1 MDAIFGGWTKNTWTE
16 IVLSASDFQEA
27 AEHALDFM
35 AEAGGTVAYLHGAC
49 FVYEVFGT
57 LCITLLCVLAFVIS
71 ATRIHIFADP
81 SSDWYIPSLYWGTL
95 FAAIISGVT
104 SFLFMQVFSH
114 TADTLLYVF
123 AWNRE
128 LMKADPDF
136 STSKYAPGSIRD
148 MMPDFEMEPS
158 GGITCSEHNPS
169 DLIQRAGWEYAW
181 RRWNTRK
188 PVYSRSSSRVSSAR
202 YASSGSMFAPSS
214 ASGKPGMPTIDE
226 APLLTPGQTSARE
239 MALG

>member
-1 MDAIFGGWTKNTWTE
+1 M
-16 IVLSASDFQEA
+16 V
-27 AEHALDFM
+27 
-35 AEAGGTVAYLHGAC
+35 EAGGTVAYLHGAC
-49 FVYEVFGT
+49 YVYEVFGT
-57 LCITLLCVLAFVIS
+57 LFITLLCVLAFVIS
-71 ATRIHIFADP
+71 ATRIDLFANP
-81 SSDWYIPSLYWGTL
+81 SSAWYIPSLYWGTL

-128 LMKADPDF
+128 LSRADSEF
-136 STSKYAPGSIRD
+136 STSKYCPGSLRD
-148 MMPDFEMEPS
+148 VMPDFEMEP
-158 GGITCSEHNPS
+158 GEGLTCAEYTPS
-169 DLIQRAGWEYAW
+169 DFIQRAGWDYAV

-188 PVYSRSSSRVSSAR
+188 PLNSRTSSRVSSAR

-214 ASGKPGMPTIDE
+214 ASGRPGLARIDE
-226 APLLTPGQTSARE
+226 APLLTPGATSARE